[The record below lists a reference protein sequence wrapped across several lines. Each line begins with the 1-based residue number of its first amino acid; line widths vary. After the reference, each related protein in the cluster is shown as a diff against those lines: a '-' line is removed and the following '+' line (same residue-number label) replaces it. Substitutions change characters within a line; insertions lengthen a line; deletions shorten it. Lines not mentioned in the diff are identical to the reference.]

1 MAALIVISV
10 ASPTRSDASI
20 PQTMADVWAYAGF
33 PLVSATRVVDT
44 CDSVATAPII
54 APSDDQRQALLTEKL
69 LGRAEGNIT
78 V

>member
-1 MAALIVISV
+1 
-10 ASPTRSDASI
+10 
-20 PQTMADVWAYAGF
+20 MADVWAYAGF